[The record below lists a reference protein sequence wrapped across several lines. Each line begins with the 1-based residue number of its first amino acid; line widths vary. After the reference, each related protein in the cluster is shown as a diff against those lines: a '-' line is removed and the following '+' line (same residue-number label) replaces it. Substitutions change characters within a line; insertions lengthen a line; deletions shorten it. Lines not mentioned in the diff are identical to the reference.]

1 MLIIGRTLL
10 DWRARQASLAG
21 IGFVL
26 ETDFTEA
33 VGWPRSVLKIETG
46 DSDLPAVV
54 PFRVTETVSVAGND
68 APYLGDIVEILA
80 AAHLGKRIQGER
92 CTIHRFDGGN
102 RVTYE
107 NDGTTRKATIYW
119 DGLASWMPV

>member
-10 DWRARQASLAG
+10 DWRAREASLAG

-33 VGWPRSVLKIETG
+33 VGWPRSVLKLETA

-54 PFRVTETVSVAGND
+54 PFRLTETVSVSGDD
-68 APYLGDIVEILA
+68 APSLGEIVETIA
-80 AAHLGKRIQGER
+80 AAHVGKRIQGER
-92 CTIHRFDGGN
+92 CAIHLFVGGN

-107 NDGTTRKATIYW
+107 NDGTSRDATIFW
-119 DGLASWMPV
+119 EGLASWMSA